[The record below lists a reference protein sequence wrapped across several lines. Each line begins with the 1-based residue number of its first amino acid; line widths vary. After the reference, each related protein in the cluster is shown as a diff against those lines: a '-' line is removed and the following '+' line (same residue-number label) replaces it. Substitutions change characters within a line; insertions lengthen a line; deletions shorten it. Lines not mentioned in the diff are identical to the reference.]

1 MKYFTCVL
9 FFILLL
15 FSIGVANA
23 GTAIVLSPDGGHSNQ
38 NQINEA
44 LKNGDVFLNAGVYE
58 IDDNIIMPSNR
69 VLTGDSN
76 AIIRVWSGSSAWFT
90 GLKGVINCGNTVAH
104 DIEISGFQIDGNIGN
119 LPSSYADSRA
129 DTDHDQEKLII
140 LHGYSN
146 QFASNIT
153 IRNMK
158 LYNSFSDGI
167 YILFAEGV
175 AVSNNFISNAQ
186 HEGFYLSCVNYGLV
200 YGNKIAGICS
210 DCGRL
215 DNCQYCK
222 VYDNYFFSYNG
233 ESYGQYKGGQ
243 AGLQIANAMS
253 SHGYNAANKPQKT
266 DQIEVTNNTFA
277 DPGRQAIWL
286 HNYDG
291 SVYVH
296 DNEFKDAKGL
306 ETLGIPVG
314 DISVDNPPTVEMS
327 EKVFSSIFDILDIE
341 LSETGNVTQGEIT
354 PEESWQN
361 GGKYTDAYIYLAGYE
376 GEITIGNEKY
386 IPESPDKC
394 AIVYTNT
401 KNLASKPDGQT
412 STLKLSTGKNNTLEC
427 KLTVKTTYR
436 VRTNKTVTVGGKT
449 IKNPI
454 KEYKNKS
461 ETVVFTKTFDAPK
474 QFPAVKA
481 PKVYV
486 TYYNGSHAIVE
497 IPDVPGIVKTDI
509 SINRSSAREY
519 RLIGEVG
526 TAVNGFRSTRFDEVS
541 TWKYSGSQMSMSQS
555 GLYIKEPFD
564 IDQLHIS
571 VTTPYKKMEVTD
583 IEYVVIEDES
593 SKFLNV
599 GLLTLIVLCLT
610 YGRAIYKI
618 IIMVVGKYL

>member
-1 MKYFTCVL
+1 V
-9 FFILLL
+9 
-15 FSIGVANA
+15 GVANA
-23 GTAIVLSPDGGHSNQ
+23 GTAIVLSPDSGHSNQ
-38 NQINEA
+38 IQINEA
-44 LKNGDVFLNAGVYE
+44 LKSGNVYLNAGVYE
-58 IDDNIIMPSNR
+58 VDDSIIIPPNR

-76 AIIRVWSGSSAWFT
+76 AIIRVYSGSSQWFT
-90 GLKGVINCGNTVAH
+90 GLNGVINCGNVVAH
-104 DIEISGFQIDGNIGN
+104 DIEISNIQIDGNIGN
-119 LPSSYADSRA
+119 LPSGYADSRS
-129 DTDHDQEKLII
+129 DTDHDCEKLII

-158 LYNSFSDGI
+158 LYNSFSDGV

-175 AVSNNFISNAQ
+175 AVNNNFISNCQ
-186 HEGFYLSCVNYGLV
+186 HEGFYFSCVNYGLA

-210 DCGRL
+210 DAGRL
-215 DNCQYCK
+215 DNCQNCS
-222 VYDNYFFSYNG
+222 VRDNYFFSYNG

-243 AGLQIANAMS
+243 AGLQIANAGS
-253 SHGYNAANKPQKT
+253 SHGYNAANKPQFT
-266 DQIEVTNNTFA
+266 NNIEVCNNVFA
-277 DPGRQAIWL
+277 DPGRQAVWL

-291 SVYVH
+291 NVYVH
-296 DNEFKDAKGL
+296 DNEFIDVVGL

-314 DISVDNPPTVEMS
+314 DISVNNPPTVEMS
-327 EKVFSSIFDILDIE
+327 EKVFSSIFDILDVE
-341 LSETGNVTQGEIT
+341 FSETGNITQGKIT

-376 GEITIGNEKY
+376 GEITIGSEKY

-427 KLTVKTTYR
+427 KLTVKTTYK

-454 KEYKNKS
+454 KEYKKKS

-509 SINRSSAREY
+509 SINGSSAREY

-526 TAVNGFRSTRFDEVS
+526 TAVNGFKSTRFDEVS
-541 TWKYSGSQMSMSQS
+541 TWKYSGSQMSRSQS

-571 VTTPYKKMEVTD
+571 VTTPYNKMEVTD

-599 GLLTLIVLCLT
+599 GLLTLVVLCLT
-610 YGRAIYKI
+610 YGRAVYKI